1 MASRASGE
9 AMRRRSK
16 AGDDP
21 LRRKTAPKRNRARK
35 PARRRRSA
43 APNPTAKIAR
53 LRREL
58 NAASEL
64 QKATSEV
71 LRVIASST
79 GDLEGVFATIL
90 TNAVRVCDAYSGAI
104 NRWDGETLQLVATHN
119 MPPAFAELRKLAPHP
134 DENSTSGRLLL
145 HKSIVHIPD
154 LAADRAYAAR
164 SPTTVAAVEQA
175 GVRTT
180 LAIPMLKDNE
190 LVGSFTVGRR
200 EVRPFTEKQIE
211 IVQNFAAKAVIA
223 IENARL
229 LNELRQRTDELGRSV
244 ADLQRER
251 DNKLMNLEAMAA
263 SIGHEVRQPLAG
275 IASNGGAALRFLGHN
290 PPNLEEARLAL
301 HRMVKDSHRASQVFD
316 NIRTLF
322 GKADQGHEPI
332 DVNELARGVLQALRE
347 ELKDHRITTQA
358 ELASELP
365 FVMGHRGQLQE
376 VFINLVHNAIEAM
389 DAVDDDHRILHV
401 RAERHG
407 GNAITVAVE
416 DSGPGID
423 PKQLKTI
430 FDAFI
435 TTKPNGL
442 GLGLAICRLIVER
455 HKGQLSV
462 APSEPRGSVFRIVL
476 PAGMPGVA

>member
-1 MASRASGE
+1 
-9 AMRRRSK
+9 MRRHSK
-16 AGDDP
+16 ARSDP
-21 LRRKTAPKRNRARK
+21 RRRKTAPKRSHAPK
-35 PARRRRSA
+35 PARRRSA
-43 APNPTAKIAR
+43 APSPAVKIAR

-58 NAASEL
+58 NEASEL

-90 TNAVRVCDAYSGAI
+90 ANAVRVCDAYSGAI
-104 NRWDGETLQLVATHN
+104 NRWDGETLQLIATHN
-119 MPPAFAELRKLAPHP
+119 MPPAFAEARRLAPYRP
-134 DENSTSGRLLL
+134 DENSASGRLLMS
-145 HKSIVHIPD
+145 KSIVHIPD

-164 SPTTVAAVEQA
+164 SPTTVAAVEQ
-175 GVRTT
+175 GGIRTT
-180 LAIPMLKDNE
+180 LAIPMLKEDE

-200 EVRPFTEKQIE
+200 EVRPFTDKQIE

-275 IASNGGAALRFLGHN
+275 IASNGGAALRFLGHT
-290 PPNLEEARLAL
+290 PPNLDEARLAL
-301 HRMVKDSHRASQVFD
+301 QRMVKDSHRASQVFD

-332 DVNELARGVLQALRE
+332 DVNELALGVLQALRE

-358 ELASELP
+358 ELTSQLP

-389 DAVDDDHRILHV
+389 DAIDDDQRILRV

-407 GNAITVAVE
+407 GNTITVAVE

-435 TTKPNGL
+435 TTKPHGL
-442 GLGLAICRLIVER
+442 GLGLAICRLIIER

-462 APSEPRGSVFRIVL
+462 GPAEPRGSAFRIVL
-476 PAGMPGVA
+476 PAGMAGVA

>member
-1 MASRASGE
+1 
-9 AMRRRSK
+9 MRRHSK
-16 AGDDP
+16 AGDGP
-21 LRRKTAPKRNRARK
+21 RRRKTAPKRSYAPK
-35 PARRRRSA
+35 PARRRRS
-43 APNPTAKIAR
+43 PTPSPATKIAR
-53 LRREL
+53 LKREL
-58 NAASEL
+58 NEASEL
-64 QKATSEV
+64 QKATSDV
-71 LRVIASST
+71 LRVIASPT
-79 GDLEGVFATIL
+79 GDIERVFETIL
-90 TNAVRVCDAYSGAI
+90 ANAVRVCDAYSGAI
-104 NRWDGETLQLVATHN
+104 NRWDGETLQLIATHN
-119 MPPAFAELRKLAPHP
+119 MPPAFAELRMLAPHP
-134 DENSTSGRLLL
+134 DENSASGRLLL

-164 SPTTVAAVEQA
+164 SPTTVAAVELG

-180 LAIPMLKDNE
+180 LAVPMLKEDE
-190 LVGSFTVGRR
+190 LIGSFTVGRR
-200 EVRPFTEKQIE
+200 EVRPFTAKQIE
-211 IVQNFAAKAVIA
+211 IVQNFAAKAVIVV
-223 IENARL
+223 ENARL

-275 IASNGGAALRFLGHN
+275 ISSNGGAALRFLGHT

-301 HRMVKDSHRASQVFD
+301 QRMVKDSHRASQVFD

-332 DVNELARGVLQALRE
+332 DVNELALGVLQALRE

-358 ELASELP
+358 ELTSQLP

-389 DAVDDDHRILHV
+389 AAIDDDQRILRV

-423 PKQLKTI
+423 PQQLKTI

-442 GLGLAICRLIVER
+442 GLGLAICRLIIER

-462 APSEPRGSVFRIVL
+462 APAEPRGSAFRIVL
-476 PAGMPGVA
+476 PAGMAGVA

>member
-1 MASRASGE
+1 
-9 AMRRRSK
+9 MRRHSK
-16 AGDDP
+16 AGSDP
-21 LRRKTAPKRNRARK
+21 RRRKTAAKRSHAPK
-35 PARRRRSA
+35 PARRRSA
-43 APNPTAKIAR
+43 APSPAAKIAR

-58 NAASEL
+58 NEASEL

-90 TNAVRVCDAYSGAI
+90 ANAVRVCDAYSGAI
-104 NRWDGETLQLVATHN
+104 NRWDGETLQLIATHN
-119 MPPAFAELRKLAPHP
+119 MPPAFAEARRLAPYRP
-134 DENSTSGRLLL
+134 DENSASGRLLMS
-145 HKSIVHIPD
+145 KSIVHIPD

-164 SPTTVAAVEQA
+164 SPTTVAAVEQ
-175 GVRTT
+175 GGIRTT
-180 LAIPMLKDNE
+180 LAIPMLKEDE

-200 EVRPFTEKQIE
+200 EVRPFTDKQIE

-275 IASNGGAALRFLGHN
+275 IASNGGAALRFLGHT
-290 PPNLEEARLAL
+290 PPNLDEAQLAL
-301 HRMVKDSHRASQVFD
+301 QRMVKDSHRASQVFD

-332 DVNELARGVLQALRE
+332 DVNELALGVLQALRE

-358 ELASELP
+358 ELTSQLP

-389 DAVDDDHRILHV
+389 DAIDDDQRILRV

-407 GNAITVAVE
+407 GNTITVAVE

-435 TTKPNGL
+435 TTKPHGL
-442 GLGLAICRLIVER
+442 GLGLAICRLIIER

-462 APSEPRGSVFRIVL
+462 GPAEPRGSAFRIVL
-476 PAGMPGVA
+476 PAGMAGVA

>member
-1 MASRASGE
+1 
-9 AMRRRSK
+9 MRRHSK
-16 AGDDP
+16 AGSDP
-21 LRRKTAPKRNRARK
+21 RRRKTAPKRSHAPK
-35 PARRRRSA
+35 PARRRSA
-43 APNPTAKIAR
+43 APSPSAKVAR

-58 NAASEL
+58 NEASEL

-90 TNAVRVCDAYSGAI
+90 ANAVRVCDAYSGAI
-104 NRWDGETLQLVATHN
+104 NRWDGETLQLIATHN
-119 MPPAFAELRKLAPHP
+119 MPPAFAEARRLAPYRP
-134 DENSTSGRLLL
+134 DENSASGRLLMS
-145 HKSIVHIPD
+145 KSIVHIPD

-164 SPTTVAAVEQA
+164 SPTTVAAVEQ
-175 GVRTT
+175 GGIRTT
-180 LAIPMLKDNE
+180 LAIPMLKEDE

-200 EVRPFTEKQIE
+200 EVRPFTNKQIE

-275 IASNGGAALRFLGHN
+275 IASNGGAALRFLGHT
-290 PPNLEEARLAL
+290 PPNLDEARLAL
-301 HRMVKDSHRASQVFD
+301 QRMVKDSHRASQVFD

-332 DVNELARGVLQALRE
+332 DVNELALGVLQALRE

-358 ELASELP
+358 ELTSQLP

-389 DAVDDDHRILHV
+389 DAIDDDQRILRV

-407 GNAITVAVE
+407 GNTITVAVE

-435 TTKPNGL
+435 TTKPHGL
-442 GLGLAICRLIVER
+442 GLGLAICRLIIER

-462 APSEPRGSVFRIVL
+462 GPAEPRGSAFRIVL
-476 PAGMPGVA
+476 PAGMSGVA

>member
-1 MASRASGE
+1 MH
-9 AMRRRSK
+9 K
-16 AGDDP
+16 A
-21 LRRKTAPKRNRARK
+21 
-35 PARRRRSA
+35 
-43 APNPTAKIAR
+43 
-53 LRREL
+53 
-58 NAASEL
+58 
-64 QKATSEV
+64 
-71 LRVIASST
+71 
-79 GDLEGVFATIL
+79 
-90 TNAVRVCDAYSGAI
+90 
-104 NRWDGETLQLVATHN
+104 
-119 MPPAFAELRKLAPHP
+119 
-134 DENSTSGRLLL
+134 
-145 HKSIVHIPD
+145 IVHIPD

-164 SPTTVAAVEQA
+164 SPTTVAAVELA

-180 LAIPMLKDNE
+180 LAVPMFKDNE

-200 EVRPFTEKQIE
+200 EVRPFSDKQIE
-211 IVQNFAAKAVIA
+211 IVQNFAAQAVIA
-223 IENARL
+223 VENARL

-275 IASNGGAALRFLGHN
+275 ISSNGGAALRFLGHT
-290 PPNLEEARLAL
+290 PPNIEEARLAL
-301 HRMVKDSHRASQVFD
+301 QRMVKDSHRASQVFD

-332 DVNELARGVLQALRE
+332 DVNELALGVLQALRE
-347 ELKDHRITTQA
+347 DLKDHRVTTQA
-358 ELASELP
+358 ELTSQLP

-389 DAVDDDHRILHV
+389 DAVDGDDRILRV

-407 GNAITVAVE
+407 GTAIVVAVE

-423 PKQLKTI
+423 PRQLKTI

-442 GLGLAICRLIVER
+442 GLGLAICRLIIER
-455 HKGQLSV
+455 HKGSLSV
-462 APSEPRGSVFRIVL
+462 APAEPRGSAFRIVL

>member
-1 MASRASGE
+1 
-9 AMRRRSK
+9 MRRHSK
-16 AGDDP
+16 AGDGP
-21 LRRKTAPKRNRARK
+21 RRRKTAPKRSHAPK
-35 PARRRRSA
+35 SAHRRRSS
-43 APNPTAKIAR
+43 APSPAVKIAR

-58 NAASEL
+58 DEASEL

-79 GDLEGVFATIL
+79 GDLERLFETIL
-90 TNAVRVCDAYSGAI
+90 ANAVRVCDAATGAI
-104 NRWDGETLQLVATHN
+104 NRWDGEILQLVATHN
-119 MPPAFAELRKLAPHP
+119 MPAAFAEARKLMPYRP
-134 DENSTSGRLLL
+134 DENSASGRLLM
-145 HKSIVHIPD
+145 HKAIVHIPD

-164 SPTTVAAVEQA
+164 SPTTVAAVELA

-180 LAIPMLKDNE
+180 LAVPMFKDNE

-200 EVRPFTEKQIE
+200 EVRPFTDKQIE
-211 IVQNFAAKAVIA
+211 IVQNFAAQAVIA
-223 IENARL
+223 VENARL

-275 IASNGGAALRFLGHN
+275 ISSNGGAALRFLGHT
-290 PPNLEEARLAL
+290 PPNIEEARLAL
-301 HRMVKDSHRASQVFD
+301 QRMVKDSHRASQVFD

-332 DVNELARGVLQALRE
+332 DVNELALGVLQALRE

-358 ELASELP
+358 ELTSQLP

-389 DAVDDDHRILHV
+389 DAVDGDDRILRV

-407 GNAITVAVE
+407 GNAIIVAVE
-416 DSGPGID
+416 DSGPGIN
-423 PKQLKTI
+423 PQQLKTI

-442 GLGLAICRLIVER
+442 GLGLAICRLIIER

-462 APSEPRGSVFRIVL
+462 APAEPRGSAFRIVL

>member
-1 MASRASGE
+1 MRRHSKAESDPRRGKAASKRSRA
-9 AMRRRSK
+9 
-16 AGDDP
+16 P
-21 LRRKTAPKRNRARK
+21 K
-35 PARRRRSA
+35 PARRRSA
-43 APNPTAKIAR
+43 APSPAAKVAR

-58 NAASEL
+58 NEASEL

-90 TNAVRVCDAYSGAI
+90 ANAVRVCDAYSGAI

-119 MPPAFAELRKLAPHP
+119 MPPAFAELRKLAPYRP
-134 DENSTSGRLLL
+134 DENSASGRLLMT
-145 HKSIVHIPD
+145 KSIVHIPD

-164 SPTTVAAVEQA
+164 SPTTVAAVELG

-180 LAIPMLKDNE
+180 LAVPMLKDDE

-200 EVRPFTEKQIE
+200 EVRPFTDKQIE

-275 IASNGGAALRFLGHN
+275 ISSNGGAALRFLGHT

-301 HRMVKDSHRASQVFD
+301 QRMVKDSHRASQVFD
-316 NIRTLF
+316 NIRILF

-332 DVNELARGVLQALRE
+332 DVNELALGVLQALRE

-358 ELASELP
+358 ELTSQLP

-389 DAVDDDHRILHV
+389 AGVDGDDRILRV
-401 RAERHG
+401 RAERHS
-407 GNAITVAVE
+407 GNAIIVAVE

-423 PKQLKTI
+423 PQQLKTI

-442 GLGLAICRLIVER
+442 GLGLAICRLIIER

-462 APSEPRGSVFRIVL
+462 APAEPHGSAFRIVL
-476 PAGMPGVA
+476 PAGISGVA

>member
-1 MASRASGE
+1 M
-9 AMRRRSK
+9 
-16 AGDDP
+16 
-21 LRRKTAPKRNRARK
+21 
-35 PARRRRSA
+35 
-43 APNPTAKIAR
+43 AR

-58 NAASEL
+58 NEASEL
-64 QKATSEV
+64 QTATSDV

-79 GDLEGVFATIL
+79 GDLERVFATIL
-90 TNAVRVCDAYSGAI
+90 ANAVRVCDAYSGAI
-104 NRWDGETLQLVATHN
+104 NRWDGEILQLVATHN
-119 MPPAFAELRKLAPHP
+119 MPPAFAELRKLAPYRP
-134 DENSTSGRLLL
+134 DENSASGRLLMS
-145 HKSIVHIPD
+145 KSIVHIPD

-164 SPTTVAAVEQA
+164 SPTTVAAVELG

-180 LAIPMLKDNE
+180 LAVPMLKDDE

-200 EVRPFTEKQIE
+200 EVRPFTDKQIE

-223 IENARL
+223 VENARL

-275 IASNGGAALRFLGHN
+275 ISSNGGAALRFLGHT
-290 PPNLEEARLAL
+290 PPNIEEARLAL
-301 HRMVKDSHRASQVFD
+301 QRMVKDSHRASQVFD
-316 NIRTLF
+316 NIRILF

-332 DVNELARGVLQALRE
+332 DVNELALGVLQALRE
-347 ELKDHRITTQA
+347 ELKDHRVTTQA
-358 ELASELP
+358 ELTSQLP

-376 VFINLVHNAIEAM
+376 VLINLVHNAIEAM
-389 DAVDDDHRILHV
+389 DAVHGDDRILRV

-407 GNAITVAVE
+407 GNAIVVAVE

-423 PKQLKTI
+423 PQQLKTI

-442 GLGLAICRLIVER
+442 GLGLAICRLIIER
-455 HKGQLSV
+455 HKGHLSV
-462 APSEPRGSVFRIVL
+462 APAEPRGSAFRIVL

>member
-1 MASRASGE
+1 
-9 AMRRRSK
+9 MRRHSK
-16 AGDDP
+16 AGDGP
-21 LRRKTAPKRNRARK
+21 RRRKTAPKRGHAPK
-35 PARRRRSA
+35 PARRRRSS
-43 APNPTAKIAR
+43 APSPAAKIAQ
-53 LRREL
+53 LKREL
-58 NAASEL
+58 NEASEL

-79 GDLEGVFATIL
+79 GDIERVFETIL
-90 TNAVRVCDAYSGAI
+90 ANAVGVCDAYSGAI
-104 NRWDGETLQLVATHN
+104 NRWDGETLQLIATHN
-119 MPPAFAELRKLAPHP
+119 MPPAFAELRMLAPRP
-134 DENSTSGRLLL
+134 DENSASGRLLL

-164 SPTTVAAVEQA
+164 SPTTVAAVELG

-180 LAIPMLKDNE
+180 LAVPMLKEDE

-200 EVRPFTEKQIE
+200 EVRPFTDKQIE

-223 IENARL
+223 VENARL

-275 IASNGGAALRFLGHN
+275 ISSNGGAALRFLGHT

-301 HRMVKDSHRASQVFD
+301 QRMVKDSHRASQVFD
-316 NIRTLF
+316 NIRILF

-332 DVNELARGVLQALRE
+332 DVNKLALGVLQALRE

-358 ELASELP
+358 ELTSQLP

-389 DAVDDDHRILHV
+389 AVIDDDQRILRV

-407 GNAITVAVE
+407 GNAIAVAVE

-423 PKQLKTI
+423 PQQLKTI

-442 GLGLAICRLIVER
+442 GLGLAICRLIIER

-462 APSEPRGSVFRIVL
+462 APAEPRGSAFRIVL